1 MSGIPRWRHTE
12 WPNIIPPVPRKT
24 KTGRRSPPTNTS
36 PFADVLARIDETA
49 DRGSPVDSVPSGFP
63 SVDRLLGGGF
73 RRGDLIV
80 LGGDV
85 GSGKSALA
93 LAAAVRAAEDR
104 RSVVFYTGE
113 TSLASVVER
122 ILAIEGRARVDDL
135 RRGTLDEATR
145 ASIGA
150 AAVRLRD
157 TSLTIERL
165 PASID
170 DVATDLG
177 RRVATALAIVDPLQ
191 MLAIVGSVQ
200 DETLAQAIR
209 RLKRLA
215 VDADVAILATA
226 HLPQLGTRA
235 DRRPNLDDFG
245 ALGAVKQHAD
255 VVLGLFR
262 EGMYDATRSLEGA
275 TELHV
280 LKNRSG
286 ATAYAD
292 LYFYAQWMRFED
304 LVEPDR

>member
-1 MSGIPRWRHTE
+1 MPRNKKAGRKSGGTRA
-12 WPNIIPPVPRKT
+12 
-24 KTGRRSPPTNTS
+24 S
-36 PFADVLARIDETA
+36 PFADVLGRVDATTDG
-49 DRGSPVDSVPSGFP
+49 GSPVDSVGSGFP
-63 SVDRLLGGGF
+63 SVDRMLGGGF

-93 LAAAVRAAEDR
+93 LAAAVRAAEER

-113 TSLASVVER
+113 TSIGRVVER
-122 ILAIEGRARVDDL
+122 VLAMEGRTRVDEL
-135 RRGTLDEATR
+135 RRGALDDAAR
-145 ASIGA
+145 ASVGA

-157 TSLTIERL
+157 ASLAIDRL
-165 PASID
+165 PDGVDAL
-170 DVATDLG
+170 AADLA
-177 RRVATALAIVDPLQ
+177 RRVATALAIIDPLQ
-191 MLAIVGSVQ
+191 MLATGGSTQ
-200 DETLAQAIR
+200 DETLAQSVR

-215 VDADVAILATA
+215 VDADVAILVTA
-226 HLPQLGTRA
+226 HLPQLTARA

-245 ALGAVKQHAD
+245 VLGAVKHHAD

-262 EGMYDATRSLEGA
+262 EGMYDAARSLEGA

-292 LYFYAQWMRFED
+292 LYFYEQWMRFED

>member
-1 MSGIPRWRHTE
+1 M
-12 WPNIIPPVPRKT
+12 
-24 KTGRRSPPTNTS
+24 
-36 PFADVLARIDETA
+36 
-49 DRGSPVDSVPSGFP
+49 PSGFP

-80 LGGDV
+80 LGGDIGV
-85 GSGKSALA
+85 GKSALA
-93 LAAAVRAAEDR
+93 LAAAIRAAEDR

-113 TSLASVVER
+113 TSVARVVER

-135 RRGTLDEATR
+135 RRGTLDETTR
-145 ASIGA
+145 GNVGA

-157 TSLTIERL
+157 ASLTIERL
-165 PASID
+165 PGGVD

-177 RRVATALAIVDPLQ
+177 KRVATALAIIDPLQ
-191 MLAIVGSVQ
+191 MLATGPATQ
-200 DETLAQAIR
+200 DETLAQAVR

-215 VDADVAILATA
+215 VDADVAILVTA
-226 HLPQLGTRA
+226 HLPELTARP

-262 EGMYDATRSLEGA
+262 EGMYDAARSLEGA
-275 TELHV
+275 TELHL

-286 ATAYAD
+286 AIAYAD
-292 LYFYAQWMRFED
+292 LYFYEQWMRFED

>member
-1 MSGIPRWRHTE
+1 M
-12 WPNIIPPVPRKT
+12 
-24 KTGRRSPPTNTS
+24 
-36 PFADVLARIDETA
+36 
-49 DRGSPVDSVPSGFP
+49 DSVPSGFP
-63 SVDRLLGGGF
+63 SLDRLLGGGF

-93 LAAAVRAAEDR
+93 LATAVRAAEAR
-104 RSVVFYTGE
+104 RSVVFYSGE
-113 TSLASVVER
+113 TSVGRVVER
-122 ILAIEGRARVDDL
+122 VLAIEGRAPVDDL
-135 RRGTLDEATR
+135 RRGTLEEATR
-145 ASIGA
+145 ASVGA

-165 PASID
+165 PLTMD
-170 DVATDLG
+170 EVAGDLG
-177 RRVATALAIVDPLQ
+177 RRVATALAIIDPLQ
-191 MLAIVGSVQ
+191 MLATVGAVQ
-200 DETLAQAIR
+200 DETLAVTVR

-226 HLPQLGTRA
+226 HLPQLAKR
-235 DRRPNLDDFG
+235 DDQRPNLDDFG

-286 ATAYAD
+286 ATGYAD

>member
-1 MSGIPRWRHTE
+1 
-12 WPNIIPPVPRKT
+12 VPRKT
-24 KTGRRSPPTNTS
+24 KTGRRSPPTNAS
-36 PFADVLARIDETA
+36 PFADALGRIDETA

-63 SVDRLLGGGF
+63 SVDRLLGDGF

-85 GSGKSALA
+85 GAGKSALA
-93 LAAAVRAAEDR
+93 LAAAVRAAEGR

-113 TSLASVVER
+113 TSIARVVER

-157 TSLTIERL
+157 ASLTIERL

-177 RRVATALAIVDPLQ
+177 RRVATALAIIDPLQ
-191 MLAIVGSVQ
+191 MLATVGPAQ
-200 DETLAQAIR
+200 DETLAQTIR

-215 VDADVAILATA
+215 VDADVAILVTA
-226 HLPQLGTRA
+226 HLPQLATRA

-245 ALGAVKQHAD
+245 ALGSVKQHAD

-262 EGMYDATRSLEGA
+262 EGMYEATRSLEGA

>member
-1 MSGIPRWRHTE
+1 
-12 WPNIIPPVPRKT
+12 VPRKK
-24 KTGRRSPPTNTS
+24 KTGRQSPPSDTS
-36 PFADVLARIDETA
+36 PFADVLGRIDEIA
-49 DRGSPVDSVPSGFP
+49 DLGSPVDSVPSGFP

-93 LAAAVRAAEDR
+93 LAAAVRAAEER

-113 TSLASVVER
+113 TSIGRVVER
-122 ILAIEGRARVDDL
+122 VLAIEGRARVDDL
-135 RRGTLDEATR
+135 RRGTLDDATR
-145 ASIGA
+145 ASVGA

-157 TSLTIERL
+157 ASLTIERL
-165 PASID
+165 PGSID

-177 RRVATALAIVDPLQ
+177 RRVATALAIIDPLQ
-191 MLAIVGSVQ
+191 MLAAVGSVQ
-200 DETLAQAIR
+200 DETLAQTVR

-215 VDADVAILATA
+215 VDADVALLVTA
-226 HLPQLGTRA
+226 HLPQLATRA

-262 EGMYDATRSLEGA
+262 EAMYEATRSLEGA

>member
-1 MSGIPRWRHTE
+1 MCWRRIE
-12 WPNIIPPVPRKT
+12 WPHIIPPVPGKK
-24 KTGRRSPPTNTS
+24 KTGRQSQSTNTS
-36 PFADVLARIDETA
+36 RLADVLARVDGA
-49 DRGSPVDSVPSGFP
+49 SDHGSPVDSVPSGFP
-63 SVDRLLGGGF
+63 SLDRVLGGGF

-85 GSGKSALA
+85 GAGKSALA
-93 LAAAVRAAEDR
+93 LAAAIRAAEQR

-113 TSLASVVER
+113 TSIARVVER
-122 ILAIEGRARVDDL
+122 ILAIEGRARVEDL
-135 RRGTLDEATR
+135 RRGTLDDAAR
-145 ASIGA
+145 GNVGA
-150 AAVRLRD
+150 AALRLRD
-157 TSLTIERL
+157 ASLTIERL
-165 PASID
+165 PGGVD
-170 DVATDLG
+170 DVANDLG
-177 RRVATALAIVDPLQ
+177 GRVATALAVIDPLQ
-191 MLAIVGSVQ
+191 MLAMGGSTQ
-200 DETLAQAIR
+200 DEALAHAVR

-215 VDADVAILATA
+215 VDADVAILTTA
-226 HLPQLGTRA
+226 HLPQLTARP

-262 EGMYDATRSLEGA
+262 EGMYDAARSLEGA

-292 LYFYAQWMRFED
+292 LYFYEQWMRFED

>member
-1 MSGIPRWRHTE
+1 
-12 WPNIIPPVPRKT
+12 VARKT
-24 KTGRRSPPTNTS
+24 KTGRRSPLTNAS
-36 PFADVLARIDETA
+36 AFADVLDRIDETA
-49 DRGSPVDSVPSGFP
+49 DRGSPVDSIPSGFP

-93 LAAAVRAAEDR
+93 LAAAVRAAEAR
-104 RSVVFYTGE
+104 RSVVFYAGE
-113 TSLASVVER
+113 TSVERVAER
-122 ILAIEGRARVDDL
+122 ILAIEGRARVEDL

-150 AAVRLRD
+150 AALRLRD
-157 TSLTIERL
+157 KSLTIERL
-165 PASID
+165 PATID

-177 RRVATALAIVDPLQ
+177 GRVATALAIIDPLQ
-191 MLAIVGSVQ
+191 MLAIAGSVQ

-226 HLPQLGTRA
+226 HLAQLGTRA

-245 ALGAVKQHAD
+245 AMGAVKQHAD

>member
-1 MSGIPRWRHTE
+1 MPRWRHAE

-36 PFADVLARIDETA
+36 PFADVLALVDETA
-49 DRGSPVDSVPSGFP
+49 ERGSPVDSVPSGFP
-63 SVDRLLGGGF
+63 SVDRLLGGGL

-93 LAAAVRAAEDR
+93 LATAARAAEER

-113 TSLASVVER
+113 TSVARVVER

-157 TSLTIERL
+157 ASLTIQRL

-170 DVATDLG
+170 EVATDLG
-177 RRVATALAIVDPLQ
+177 RGVATALAIIDPLQ
-191 MLAIVGSVQ
+191 MLATVGAVQ
-200 DETLAQAIR
+200 DETLAQTVR

-215 VDADVAILATA
+215 VDADVALLVTA
-226 HLPQLGTRA
+226 HLPHLGTRA
-235 DRRPNLDDFG
+235 DRRPTLDDFG

>member
-1 MSGIPRWRHTE
+1 
-12 WPNIIPPVPRKT
+12 VPRKT
-24 KTGRRSPPTNTS
+24 KIGRRSPPTSVS
-36 PFADVLARIDETA
+36 PFADVLGRIDETA

-63 SVDRLLGGGF
+63 SVDRLLGDGF

-85 GSGKSALA
+85 GAGKSALA
-93 LAAAVRAAEDR
+93 LAAAVRAAEGR

-113 TSLASVVER
+113 TSIARVVER

-157 TSLTIERL
+157 ASLTIERL

-177 RRVATALAIVDPLQ
+177 RRVATALAIIDPLQ
-191 MLAIVGSVQ
+191 MLATVGPAQ
-200 DETLAQAIR
+200 DETLAQTIR

-215 VDADVAILATA
+215 VDADVAILVTA
-226 HLPQLGTRA
+226 HLPQLATRA

-245 ALGAVKQHAD
+245 ALGSVKQHAD

-304 LVEPDR
+304 LFEPDR